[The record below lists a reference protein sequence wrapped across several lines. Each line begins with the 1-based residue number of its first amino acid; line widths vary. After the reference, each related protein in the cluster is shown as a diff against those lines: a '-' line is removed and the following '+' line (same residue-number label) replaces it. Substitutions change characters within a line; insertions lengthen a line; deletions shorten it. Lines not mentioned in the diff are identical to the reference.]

1 MQSFFRLFRIDE
13 LHTGPQA
20 PGSPDRAGFARAGV
34 EVPSP
39 AHGIFHSYVAQALL
53 PVRLCVFSAL
63 LCFSASLNAQAAP
76 QNPVTPP
83 TAPAPAVD
91 KPSISLSP
99 AVVMAKGSFN
109 QTLTQTL
116 TLTNQTGRDFA
127 FEMVAEDVLIKDGK
141 RVFVAAGETPNSIA
155 SSAVFTQKTVLVK
168 PFSAVS
174 VDVRL
179 TLPAETNIRAV
190 VAMFR
195 GTDKLPTS
203 SGAVGMTASLGSLI
217 TFNLTDDVK
226 LKPEPVRVIP
236 ASETANM
243 KIAQWISNTGTEPAL
258 PEGAAVVLNA
268 GGGLVGKAVFD
279 PQRLL
284 PGERLEFSAEYP
296 GELPRGNYRA
306 LCSYQF
312 EGKTLTSEAAF
323 EVPGLE
329 RPGLEKPKPE
339 APKK

>member
-1 MQSFFRLFRIDE
+1 MQSFFRLFRIDMA
-13 LHTGPQA
+13 LPMSKSYVA
-20 PGSPDRAGFARAGV
+20 
-34 EVPSP
+34 
-39 AHGIFHSYVAQALL
+39 YVAQALL
-53 PVRLCVFSAL
+53 PVRLCVCAAL
-63 LCFSASLNAQAAP
+63 LCFSASLNAQAVPAAP

-83 TAPAPAVD
+83 AAD

-99 AVVMAKGSFN
+99 AVVMAKGSFG

-116 TLTNQTGRDFA
+116 TLTNQTARDFA

-155 SSAVFTQKTVLVK
+155 SSAVFTQKAVLVK
-168 PFSAVS
+168 PFSSVS

-217 TFNLTDDVK
+217 TFNLTDNVK

-243 KIAQWISNTGTEPAL
+243 KIAQWISNSGTEPVL
-258 PEGAAVVLNA
+258 PEGAAAVLNSNGA
-268 GGGLVGKAVFD
+268 LVGKAVFD

-296 GELPRGNYRA
+296 GELPAGNYRA
-306 LCSYQF
+306 LCSFQF
-312 EGKTLTSEAAF
+312 EGKTQTTEAAF
-323 EVPGLE
+323 EI
-329 RPGLEKPKPE
+329 PKTE
-339 APKK
+339 APKTDASKK

>member
-1 MQSFFRLFRIDE
+1 MQLFFRSFRINKP
-13 LHTGPQA
+13 HAGPQA
-20 PGSPDRAGFARAGV
+20 P
-34 EVPSP
+34 SP
-39 AHGIFHSYVAQALL
+39 ARIAVCIGV
-53 PVRLCVFSAL
+53 L
-63 LCFSASLNAQAAP
+63 LCSVSLLSAQAAP
-76 QNPVTPP
+76 AATPTPP
-83 TAPAPAVD
+83 TAD

-99 AVVMAKGSFN
+99 ALVMAKGSFN

-127 FEMVAEDVLIKDGK
+127 FEMVAEDVLIKGGK

-168 PFSAVS
+168 PFSSVS

-179 TLPAETNIRAV
+179 TLPVQTDLRAV

-217 TFNLTDDVK
+217 TFNLSDNVK
-226 LKPEPVRVIP
+226 LQPEVVRIIP
-236 ASETANM
+236 ASESANM
-243 KIAQWISNTGTEPAL
+243 KIAQWISNSGTEPVL

-268 GGGLVGKAVFD
+268 SGALVGKTVFD

-296 GELPRGNYRA
+296 GELPPGNYRA
-306 LCSYQF
+306 LCSFQF

-323 EVPGLE
+323 EVSKTE
-329 RPGLEKPKPE
+329 V
-339 APKK
+339 PKK

>member
-1 MQSFFRLFRIDE
+1 MTAQTIPAASSQNSAA
-13 LHTGPQA
+13 TA
-20 PGSPDRAGFARAGV
+20 SPV
-34 EVPSP
+34 
-39 AHGIFHSYVAQALL
+39 Q
-53 PVRLCVFSAL
+53 
-63 LCFSASLNAQAAP
+63 
-76 QNPVTPP
+76 P
-83 TAPAPAVD
+83 TD

-99 AVVMAKGSFN
+99 AVVMAKGSFK
-109 QTLTQTL
+109 QTLSQTL
-116 TLTNQTGRDFA
+116 TLTNQTARDFA
-127 FEMVAEDVLIKDGK
+127 FEMVAEDVVIKDGK
-141 RVFVAAGETPNSIA
+141 RIFVAAGETPNSIA

-168 PFSAVS
+168 PFSSVS

-179 TLPAETNIRAV
+179 TLPAQTDLRAV

-217 TFNLTDDVK
+217 TFNLSDNVK
-226 LKPEPVRVIP
+226 LQPEAVRVIP

-243 KIAQWISNTGTEPAL
+243 KLAQWISNSGTEPVL

-268 GGGLVGKAVFD
+268 SGGLVGKAVFD

-296 GELPRGNYRA
+296 GELPAGNYRA
-306 LCSYQF
+306 LCSFQF
-312 EGKTLTSEAAF
+312 EGKTQTTEAAF
-323 EVPGLE
+323 EIPALD
-329 RPGLEKPKPE
+329 KSKTE

>member
-1 MQSFFRLFRIDE
+1 M
-13 LHTGPQA
+13 A
-20 PGSPDRAGFARAGV
+20 PV
-34 EVPSP
+34 QP
-39 AHGIFHSYVAQALL
+39 A
-53 PVRLCVFSAL
+53 
-63 LCFSASLNAQAAP
+63 
-76 QNPVTPP
+76 
-83 TAPAPAVD
+83 D

-168 PFSAVS
+168 PFSSVS

-179 TLPAETNIRAV
+179 TLPAQTDLRAV

-217 TFNLTDDVK
+217 TFNLSDNVK
-226 LKPEPVRVIP
+226 LQPEAVRVIP
-236 ASETANM
+236 ASESANM
-243 KIAQWISNTGTEPAL
+243 KIAQWISNSGTEPAL

-268 GGGLVGKAVFD
+268 SGGLVGKTVFD

-296 GELPRGNYRA
+296 GDLPPGNYRA
-306 LCSYQF
+306 LCSFQF
-312 EGKTLTSEAAF
+312 EGKTLTTEAAF
-323 EVPGLE
+323 EVPAF
-329 RPGLEKPKPE
+329 EKPKAD
-339 APKK
+339 APKR

>member
-1 MQSFFRLFRIDE
+1 MALSLRKFRK
-13 LHTGPQA
+13 
-20 PGSPDRAGFARAGV
+20 AGTLARAGV
-34 EVPSP
+34 CVSVMLFATQMP
-39 AHGIFHSYVAQALL
+39 AQ
-53 PVRLCVFSAL
+53 
-63 LCFSASLNAQAAP
+63 
-76 QNPVTPP
+76 
-83 TAPAPAVD
+83 TAPAPPAQNSVAPPMAPAPAAD

-99 AVVMAKGSFN
+99 AVVMAKGTFN
-109 QTLTQTL
+109 QTLSQTL

-127 FEMVAEDVLIKDGK
+127 FEMVAEDVLLKDGK

-155 SSAVFTQKTVLVK
+155 ASAVFTQKTVLVK
-168 PFSAVS
+168 PFSSVS

-179 TLPAETNIRAV
+179 TLPVQTSLRAV

-217 TFNLTDDVK
+217 TFNLTDNIK
-226 LKPEPVRVIP
+226 LLPEAVRVIP

-243 KIAQWISNTGTEPAL
+243 KIAQWITNVGTEPAL
-258 PEGAAVVLNA
+258 PDGAAAVLNA
-268 GGGLVGKAVFD
+268 NGGLVGKAIFD

-296 GELPRGNYRA
+296 GDLPPGNYRA
-306 LCSYQF
+306 LCSFQF

-323 EVPGLE
+323 EVP
-329 RPGLEKPKPE
+329 
-339 APKK
+339 KK